1 MKANIMEKATIEIK
15 MTNTEVGEITEIKYS
30 TDDIR
35 QFLEI
40 SDELIQIINEKA
52 SAYVNND
59 DVIE

>member
-1 MKANIMEKATIEIK
+1 MEKATIEIK

-40 SDELIQIINEKA
+40 ADELIQIINEKA
-52 SAYVNND
+52 SAYVNEN

>member
-1 MKANIMEKATIEIK
+1 MEKATIELK

-40 SDELIQIINEKA
+40 ADELIQIINEKA
-52 SAYVNND
+52 SAYVNDD

>member
-1 MKANIMEKATIEIK
+1 MKVNRMEKATIEIK

-40 SDELIQIINEKA
+40 ADELIQIINEKA
-52 SAYVNND
+52 SAYVNED

>member
-1 MKANIMEKATIEIK
+1 MKANRMEKATIEIK

>member
-1 MKANIMEKATIEIK
+1 MEKATIEIK

>member
-1 MKANIMEKATIEIK
+1 MEKATIEIK
-15 MTNTEVGEITEIKYS
+15 MANTEVGEITEIKYS

>member
-1 MKANIMEKATIEIK
+1 MEKATIEIK

-40 SDELIQIINEKA
+40 ADELIQIINQKA
-52 SAYVNND
+52 SAYVSED
-59 DVIE
+59 GVIE